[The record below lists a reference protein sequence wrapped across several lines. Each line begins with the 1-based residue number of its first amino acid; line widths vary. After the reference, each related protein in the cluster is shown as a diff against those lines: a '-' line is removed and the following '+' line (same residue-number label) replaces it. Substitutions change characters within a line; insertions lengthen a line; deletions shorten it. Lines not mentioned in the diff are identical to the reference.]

1 MEDKPLT
8 VRETVN
14 AAKERIGEQD
24 LKGVLE
30 GVTRVVAA
38 KGKKIVELDLAKDKP
53 SMAELAKVML
63 GPTGN
68 LRAPTIRAG
77 KKLLVGFNPEIYG
90 EHLG

>member
-14 AAKERIGEQD
+14 AAKDRIGEQD
-24 LKGVLE
+24 LKEVLE

-38 KGKKIVELDLAKDKP
+38 KGKKVVEYDLAKDKP

-77 KKLLVGFNPEIYG
+77 KKLLVGFNPEVYG

>member
-14 AAKERIGEQD
+14 APKERIGEQD

-38 KGKKIVELDLAKDKP
+38 KGKKIVELDLVKDKP

-77 KKLLVGFNPEIYG
+77 KKLLVGFNPEVYG
-90 EHLG
+90 GHLG